1 MMPVLTLFQSDLE
14 EIDKV
19 RHSPKLSNRF
29 HFLRYEDIALQPE
42 TELAKIVS
50 ELGNRRNDVGENS
63 SLFCRQTVDDLN
75 GNVEWNFDKNGV
87 ERVNVWKQKLTM
99 ENINEIEEQCLNVLS
114 KLEYHI
120 IGKGD

>member
-1 MMPVLTLFQSDLE
+1 MFQSDLE

-19 RHSPKLSNRF
+19 RRSPKLSTRF

-42 TELAKIVS
+42 TELSKIIS
-50 ELGNRRNDVGENS
+50 DLGNRKSDVGEN
-63 SLFCRQTVDDLN
+63 LFCRQSVDDLN
-75 GNVEWNFDKNGV
+75 RKVDWNFDKNDV
-87 ERVNVWKQKLTM
+87 ERVNVWKQKLSM